1 MDAGKRLGVPPPPL
15 TARDL
20 ADPEVD
26 YIAPMSYVA
35 RYMWLPRKEVSQNQL
50 RASCTT
56 KAIRVGDQ
64 VCVWGGGGRRG
75 VEVGE
80 TVCRALV
87 DYLDC
92 QEGRHMKRLVE

>member
-64 VCVWGGGGRRG
+64 VRRRG
-75 VEVGE
+75 GE
-80 TVCRALV
+80 GENCRC
-87 DYLDC
+87 LDAKIEM
-92 QEGRHMKRLVE
+92 QSNVNIG